1 MIKTV
6 WQLVRLEFRL
16 EFRQKHTLAGLALF
30 ALASVYLCYQAF
42 QRIDDPAPWNA
53 LLWLIILFTAFNAI
67 GKGFQ
72 QQSRGQR
79 LYLYW
84 TVSPKAFIAAR
95 ILYNMALMLVLGL
108 LTFGI
113 FFVFLGDGGLT
124 GAMWTQYLLGL
135 VAGNLGFAGLLT
147 LISAIGGQSNNGVG
161 LTAVLGLPVVIPLVL
176 ILNTYTLQVLQG
188 TAWGENSINL
198 LFLLLLTMVMFMLS
212 YLLFPYLW
220 RD

>member
-188 TAWGENSINL
+188 TPWGENSINL